1 MNPAPLLGGATVKWG
16 ACVLSDIKPLSGFPP
31 EMHYDLMSAL
41 AAVCDFTR
49 VCFFLTSLP
58 PGEHSDLLLLL
69 RLLPAGDPLSSLQ
82 GGSAWQYVETRA
94 LV

>member
-1 MNPAPLLGGATVKWG
+1 M
-16 ACVLSDIKPLSGFPP
+16 SDIKPLSGFPP

-49 VCFFLTSLP
+49 VWSFLTSLL

-69 RLLPAGDPLSSLQ
+69 LLLLPAGDPLSSLQ